1 MATAVD
7 RLIEALLD
15 GREDLED
22 AYAGKTKVSATRARK
37 ALKAIKDAAHEAR
50 AEVLA
55 VSKGEA
61 PQVDLDLTVLD
72 SPAPVEEE

>member
-22 AYAGKTKVSATRARK
+22 AYAGKR
-37 ALKAIKDAAHEAR
+37 ALKCSR
-50 AEVLA
+50 
-55 VSKGEA
+55 
-61 PQVDLDLTVLD
+61 
-72 SPAPVEEE
+72 SPRVRRPRWTSI